1 MKVKSL
7 LLILAMACSLVAN
20 AYVPLVREGVKWVYF
35 YYYDLGPDYD
45 KEFKCEYSLE
55 VNGDSVINGVTYKK
69 VYSQWLK
76 VSKDEDAPNYGSDK
90 PELRALVREN
100 DKVVYIHLVTEEDIW
115 YYEEL
120 MDRYGCIAMV
130 AGPAPDEW
138 VLYDFNDIN
147 RTFSNLPTLDLY
159 GFDDCLNNPEFTYSE
174 TIQLQGESAK
184 KYVGSDFPAKYII
197 EGLGYVNMYDG
208 DWLYTVADLFQPC
221 LTGWP
226 QWSYELSYLADADGN
241 VLFKGPAY
249 TRMCDNNNDGKVDGN
264 DLNRLINFV
273 LNGDNPWESYPYRY
287 DANGDA
293 AVDGADINEVIN
305 FILNN

>member
-7 LLILAMACSLVAN
+7 LLILAMACSLAAS

-100 DKVVYIHLVTEEDIW
+100 DKVVYIHLVHEEDIW
-115 YYEEL
+115 FYEDL
-120 MDRYGCIAMV
+120 MFSYGFNPLV
-130 AGPAPDEW
+130 AGLAPNEW

-147 RTFSNLPTLDLY
+147 RTFSNLDTQNIY
-159 GFDDCLNNPEFTYSE
+159 GVYHSANPEFAYSE
-174 TIQLQGESAK
+174 TIQLEGESAIV
-184 KYVGSDFPAKYII
+184 YVGSDFPAKYII

-208 DWLYTVADLFQPC
+208 DWLYTMADLYQPR
-221 LTGWP
+221 LSGYP
-226 QWSYELSYLADADGN
+226 QWRYEFSYLADANGEI
-241 VLFKGPAY
+241 LYKGPAY
-249 TRMCDNNNDGKVDGN
+249 TYMCDVNGDKKVDGN